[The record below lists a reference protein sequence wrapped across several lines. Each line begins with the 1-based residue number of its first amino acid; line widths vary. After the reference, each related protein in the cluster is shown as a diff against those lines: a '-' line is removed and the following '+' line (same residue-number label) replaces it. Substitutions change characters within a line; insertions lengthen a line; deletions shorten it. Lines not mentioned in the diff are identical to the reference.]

1 MRVLSSLRVS
11 LRLSLRKSFN
21 SSFTCSARDLGPHIP
36 TNQSDR
42 QQARYC
48 GCSPFPPALHRT
60 THAHFWARGSL
71 VSSFQFV
78 ASIGPSRMN
87 VVVTFLAENECLS
100 MASRHDVYPFGP
112 FSLSVPLEIFECSN
126 VMHFDLFLGSAQLAP
141 LREESFL
148 QF

>member
-71 VSSFQFV
+71 VSSFHFS
-78 ASIGPSRMN
+78 ASLGPSPMN
-87 VVVTFLAENECLS
+87 FFLDFLPTNPLLS
-100 MASRHDVYPFGP
+100 LH
-112 FSLSVPLEIFECSN
+112 
-126 VMHFDLFLGSAQLAP
+126 AP
-141 LREESFL
+141 
-148 QF
+148 